1 MHISKL
7 LRRND
12 APSVVAGALSA
23 CVILLG
29 GCGGDGSPAAPT
41 PSAPDEIRATVVKI
55 PIEETIIQFEAC
67 AGEVVEFHLREQ
79 LVSHLSFDA
88 QGQVHFHSIVNDKGT
103 TAVGLTSGA
112 TFHQVGAT
120 RETDKFVGSLPA
132 IISFVNVLH
141 LIGEGSVPDI
151 RIHETF
157 HLTISA
163 RGVVTVERETRSG
176 LHASSK

>member
-1 MHISKL
+1 MHISEL

-12 APSVVAGALSA
+12 APSLVAGALSA
-23 CVILLG
+23 CVILSA
-29 GCGGDGSPAAPT
+29 GCTGDGSPAAPT
-41 PSAPDEIRATVVKI
+41 SPAPDEILATVVKI

-79 LVSHLSFDA
+79 FVGHLSFDA
-88 QGQVHFHSIVNDKGT
+88 QGQVHFHSLVNDKGT

-120 RETDKFVGSLPA
+120 RETDKVVGSLPA

-141 LIGEGSVPDI
+141 LIGEGSAADI

-157 HLTISA
+157 HLTINA
-163 RGVVTVERETRSG
+163 EGVVTVARETQRITC
-176 LHASSK
+176 K